1 MVQFPG
7 AAGRPRRARRTPAG
21 ESVTSGTESAHQTS
35 IALTRFCHVCVAQ
48 EGLGSLRRVLQAF
61 VLDQPEVGYTQSMN
75 YLAVRATQQLAPS
88 LAWPRR
94 DQRGARRAAHRAP
107 AP

>member
-1 MVQFPG
+1 M
-7 AAGRPRRARRTPAG
+7 
-21 ESVTSGTESAHQTS
+21 
-35 IALTRFCHVCVAQ
+35 CVAQ

-94 DQRGARRAAHRAP
+94 AQRARGGQLTVRLRLSLACALA
-107 AP
+107 